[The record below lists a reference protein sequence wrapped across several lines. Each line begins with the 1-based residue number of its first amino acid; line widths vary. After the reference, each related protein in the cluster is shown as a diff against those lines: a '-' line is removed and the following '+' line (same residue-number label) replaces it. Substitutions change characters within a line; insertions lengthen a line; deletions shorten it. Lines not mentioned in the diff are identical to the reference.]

1 MIKVKSPNRKWEN
14 PVRCRAGYVW
24 GILLDA
30 EEPRRRSDE
39 CTVRPSLRRR
49 DCNAR
54 SERHKT
60 DTKIHHVG
68 MRGAGFQQSP
78 ECLEEVIGVMSG
90 KAG

>member
-30 EEPRRRSDE
+30 EESRRRSDE

-49 DCNAR
+49 DRKAR
-54 SERHKT
+54 SESYKT
-60 DTKIHHVG
+60 DTKIHHIG
-68 MRGAGFQQSP
+68 MRGAGFEQAP
-78 ECLEEVIGVMSG
+78 ECLKEVIGVMSG